1 MQSIIIEK
9 RIVEPDDQIYSNEKY
24 ASFNE
29 DRWASLDMFG
39 KFELE
44 ERKIGCGFH
53 ILETNTSLFRNRI
66 VELAKKNN
74 IKE

>member
-44 ERKIGCGFH
+44 E
-53 ILETNTSLFRNRI
+53 S
-66 VELAKKNN
+66 KNWVLL
-74 IKE
+74 